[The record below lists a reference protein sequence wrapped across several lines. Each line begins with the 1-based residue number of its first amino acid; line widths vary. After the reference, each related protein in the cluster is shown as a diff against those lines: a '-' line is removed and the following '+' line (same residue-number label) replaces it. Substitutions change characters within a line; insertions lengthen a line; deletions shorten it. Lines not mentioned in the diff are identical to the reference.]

1 MKWLT
6 FLSIVYPLM
15 SGAMLLVWA
24 PEDRKIRNDYIMRV
38 VLITSGVV
46 IATVLTTWFQGSDAT
61 GLHVLRMS
69 QKLEL
74 AFRLDGP
81 SMLFGLIIGV
91 LWPVTT
97 LYAFS
102 YMEHEGHENK
112 FFAFFIMTY
121 GTVAGIAFSA
131 NMLTMYLCYEL
142 MTLATLPLVMH
153 EMDGKARSAGQKY
166 ILYSMTGAALIFV
179 TLIFLLEYGVSLD
192 FVYGGILDKIRL
204 IGHEKELLFIF
215 VLGFFGFGVKAAVFP
230 FHGWLPAASVAPT
243 PVTALL
249 HAVAVVKSGAFAV
262 MRLIYFLFGSS
273 FLFGTW
279 AQYFVMMAAAVTIV
293 YGSVSALRM
302 PHLKR
307 RLAFSTISNL
317 SYILLSFA
325 VMTPQGLIGGFLHM
339 LFHAVCKITLFFCA
353 GSILH
358 HGHLE
363 YSAEMEGLHKKMPVT
378 CAVFLVAALALMG
391 VPPFGGFLSKWTIAT
406 AASSLGVWAGY
417 AGMAALIVSAVLTA
431 LYMLTPV
438 IRFYFPLNDAPALS
452 EHVHE
457 ADWQMTVP
465 LVGLTVLL
473 FALSLCT
480 GPITQ
485 LLTGIGGVA

>member
-1 MKWLT
+1 MKWFT
-6 FLSIVYPLM
+6 FLSIIYPLIA
-15 SGAMLLVWA
+15 GAVLLIWA
-24 PEDRKIRNDYIMRV
+24 PKDRKSRNDYVMRV
-38 VLITSGVV
+38 VLITSAVV
-46 IATVLTTWFQGSDAT
+46 IATVLTSWFQGANAT
-61 GLHVLRMS
+61 ALHVLRMS
-69 QKLEL
+69 SKLSL
-74 AFRLDGP
+74 DFRLDGA
-81 SMLFGLIIGV
+81 SMLFGLLIGV

-102 YMEHEGHENK
+102 YMEHEGNENK
-112 FFAFFIMTY
+112 FFAYFIMTY

-179 TLIFLLEYGVSLD
+179 TLMFLLEYGVSLD
-192 FVYGGILDKIRL
+192 FVFGGILDYSRMA
-204 IGHEKELLFIF
+204 GHEKDLMIVF
-215 VLGFFGFGVKAAVFP
+215 VLGFFGFGVKAAIFP

-262 MRLIYFLFGSS
+262 MRLIYFLFGTS

-279 AQYFVMMAAAVTIV
+279 AQYLVMMAAAFTIV

-325 VMTPQGLIGGFLHM
+325 IMTPLGLLGGFLHM

-363 YSAEMEGLHKKMPVT
+363 YSADMEGLHKKMPVT
-378 CAVFLVAALALMG
+378 CAVFLIAGLALMG
-391 VPPFGGFLSKWTIAT
+391 VPPFGGFISKWTIAT
-406 AASSLGVWAGY
+406 AATSLGIWAGY
-417 AGMAALIVSAVLTA
+417 AAAAALIVSAVLTA

-438 IRFYFPLNDAPALS
+438 IRFYFPLNNAPALD
-452 EHVHE
+452 EHIHE
-457 ADWQMTVP
+457 ADWQMIVP
-465 LVGLTVLL
+465 LIGLIVLL
-473 FALSLCT
+473 IALSLGSGT
-480 GPITQ
+480 VVEF
-485 LLTGIGGVA
+485 LSKIGGGI

>member
-1 MKWLT
+1 
-6 FLSIVYPLM
+6 
-15 SGAMLLVWA
+15 
-24 PEDRKIRNDYIMRV
+24 
-38 VLITSGVV
+38 
-46 IATVLTTWFQGSDAT
+46 
-61 GLHVLRMS
+61 
-69 QKLEL
+69 
-74 AFRLDGP
+74 
-81 SMLFGLIIGV
+81 
-91 LWPVTT
+91 
-97 LYAFS
+97 
-102 YMEHEGHENK
+102 
-112 FFAFFIMTY
+112 
-121 GTVAGIAFSA
+121 
-131 NMLTMYLCYEL
+131 
-142 MTLATLPLVMH
+142 
-153 EMDGKARSAGQKY
+153 
-166 ILYSMTGAALIFV
+166 
-179 TLIFLLEYGVSLD
+179 
-192 FVYGGILDKIRL
+192 
-204 IGHEKELLFIF
+204 
-215 VLGFFGFGVKAAVFP
+215 
-230 FHGWLPAASVAPT
+230 
-243 PVTALL
+243 
-249 HAVAVVKSGAFAV
+249 
-262 MRLIYFLFGSS
+262 
-273 FLFGTW
+273 
-279 AQYFVMMAAAVTIV
+279 
-293 YGSVSALRM
+293 M

-417 AGMAALIVSAVLTA
+417 VGMAALIVSAVLTA

-452 EHVHE
+452 DHVHE

-473 FALSLCT
+473 IALSLCT

>member
-6 FLSIVYPLM
+6 LVSIVYPLIA
-15 SGAMLLVWA
+15 GAALLIWA
-24 PEDRKIRNDYIMRV
+24 PEDRKSRNDYVMRA
-38 VLITSGVV
+38 VLLTSGMV
-46 IATVLTTWFQGSDAT
+46 IASVLSTWFDGADAT
-61 GLHVLRMS
+61 AFHILRMS
-69 QKLEL
+69 KKLVL
-74 AFRLDGP
+74 AFRLDGA
-81 SMLFGLIIGV
+81 SMLFGMLIAV
-91 LWPVTT
+91 LWPLTT

-166 ILYSMTGAALIFV
+166 ILYSMTGAAMIFV
-179 TLIFLLEYGVSLD
+179 ALIFLLEFGVSLD
-192 FVYGGILDKIRL
+192 FVYGGILDPSL
-204 IGHEKELLFIF
+204 IPGREPALLVVF
-215 VLGFFGFGVKAAVFP
+215 VLGFFGFGVKAAIFP
-230 FHGWLPAASVAPT
+230 FHRWLPAASVAPT

-262 MRLIYFLFGSS
+262 MRLIYFLFGTS

-279 AQYFVMMAAAVTIV
+279 AQYLVMLAAAVTIV
-293 YGSVSALRM
+293 FGSVSALRM

-307 RLAFSTISNL
+307 RLAYSTISNL

-325 VMTPQGLIGGFLHM
+325 IMTPAGLLGGFLHM
-339 LFHAVCKITLFFCA
+339 LFHAVSKITLFFCA

-363 YSAEMEGLHKKMPVT
+363 YSADMEGLHKKMPIT
-378 CAVFLVAALALMG
+378 CAVFLIAGLALMG

-406 AASSLGVWAGY
+406 AATGLGVWPGY
-417 AGMAALIVSAVLTA
+417 VGAAALIVSAVLTA

-438 IRFYFPLNDAPALS
+438 IRFYFPLNQAPALS
-452 EHVHE
+452 ENVHE

-465 LVGLTVLL
+465 LVGLTLL
-473 FALSLCT
+473 LTVLSLGSGT
-480 GPITQ
+480 VVEF
-485 LLTGIGGVA
+485 LSKIGGGL

>member
-6 FLSIVYPLM
+6 FTSIVYPLIA
-15 SGAMLLVWA
+15 GAALLIWA
-24 PEDRKIRNDYIMRV
+24 PEDRKSRNDYVMRV
-38 VLITSGVV
+38 VLLTSAMV
-46 IATVLTTWFQGSDAT
+46 IASVISTWFEGADAT
-61 GLHVLRMS
+61 ALHVLRMS
-69 QKLEL
+69 DKLTL
-74 AFRLDGP
+74 AFRLDGA
-81 SMLFGLIIGV
+81 SMLFGLIIGI

-131 NMLTMYLCYEL
+131 NLITMYLCYEL

-166 ILYSMTGAALIFV
+166 IFYSMTGAAMIFV
-179 TLIFLLEYGVSLD
+179 ALMFLLEYGVSLD
-192 FVYGGILDKIRL
+192 FVFGGILDHSRIT
-204 IGHEKELLFIF
+204 GHESELLLVF
-215 VLGFFGFGVKAAVFP
+215 VLGFFGFGVKAAIFP

-262 MRLIYFLFGSS
+262 MRLIYFLFGTS

-279 AQYFVMMAAAVTIV
+279 AQYLVMLAAAFTIV
-293 YGSVSALRM
+293 FGSVSALRM

-307 RLAFSTISNL
+307 RLAYSTISNL
-317 SYILLSFA
+317 SYILLAFT
-325 VMTPQGLIGGFLHM
+325 VMTPQGLLGGLLHM
-339 LFHAVCKITLFFCA
+339 LFHAVSKITLFFCA

-363 YSAEMEGLHKKMPVT
+363 YSADMEGLHKRMPIT
-378 CAVFLVAALALMG
+378 CAVFLIAGLALMG

-406 AASSLGVWAGY
+406 AAASLGTWAGY
-417 AGMAALIVSAVLTA
+417 AGMAALIVSAVLTT

-438 IRFYFPLNDAPALS
+438 IRFYFPVKGAPAMS
-452 EHVHE
+452 EQVHE

-473 FALSLCT
+473 IALSLCT
-480 GPITQ
+480 GIFTDV
-485 LLTGIGGVA
+485 LAMIGGAV

>member
-1 MKWLT
+1 MMWLT
-6 FLSIVYPLM
+6 FLSIVYPLIA
-15 SGAMLLVWA
+15 GLVLLIWS
-24 PEDRKIRNDYIMRV
+24 PSDRRSRNDYVMSA
-38 VLITSGVV
+38 VLAISGIV
-46 IATVLTTWFQGSDAT
+46 IAAVITTWTQGADAT
-61 GLHVLRMS
+61 QLQVLRMS
-69 QKLEL
+69 EKLVL
-74 AFRLDGP
+74 AFRLDGA
-81 SMLFGLIIGV
+81 SMLFGLIIGI
-91 LWPVTT
+91 LWPITT

-153 EMDGKARSAGQKY
+153 QMDSKARSAGQKY
-166 ILYSMTGAALIFV
+166 ILYSMTGASLIFV
-179 TLIFLLEYGVSLD
+179 TLMFLLEYGVSLD
-192 FVYGGILDKIRL
+192 FVFGGILDHNRL
-204 IGHEKELLFIF
+204 AGHETELLFVFI
-215 VLGFFGFGVKAAVFP
+215 LGFFGFGVKAAVFP
-230 FHGWLPAASVAPT
+230 LHGWLPAASVAPT

-262 MRLIYFLFGSS
+262 MRLIYFLFGTS

-279 AQYFVMMAAAVTIV
+279 AQYLVMMFAAATIV
-293 YGSVSALRM
+293 YGSISAIRM

-307 RLAFSTISNL
+307 RLAYSTISNL

-325 VMTPQGLIGGFLHM
+325 VMTPQGLVGGFLHM

-378 CAVFLVAALALMG
+378 CGVFLLAALALMG

-406 AASSLGVWAGY
+406 AATSLNIWAGY
-417 AGMAALIVSAVLTA
+417 VGAGALIVSAVLTA

-438 IRFYFPLNDAPALS
+438 IRFYFPLNNAPALS
-452 EHVHE
+452 EKIHE

-465 LVGLTVLL
+465 LLGLTALL
-473 FALSLCT
+473 VALSLASE
-480 GPITQ
+480 PITR
-485 LLTGIGGVA
+485 LLYKIGGAV